1 MSEASPHRAAAPEP
15 RPDASLEP
23 TPGTGIDAAI
33 FPPHA
38 AQIPREVHDEGGYRV
53 RFARTHEELDRL
65 LRLRFEVFN
74 LELEE
79 GLETSHLTG
88 RDQDAF
94 DLHCHHLIVEDRK
107 TGEIIGTYRM
117 QAADTAPERAGLYT
131 ATEFDLARLPGHVV
145 STGIEIGRA
154 CIHAEHRKQRV
165 LFALWKGLATYMRH
179 NRKRYLFGC
188 CSLTSQ
194 DPADGLIAWEWLRRG
209 GHLDP
214 EQRVG
219 PLPGFECRGP
229 APSEAAVSAFRI
241 PALFG
246 TYLRYASTVAG
257 PPAIDRL
264 FKTIDFFVVCDTWKL
279 GDKTYTLFF
288 GEPPPRP

>member
-1 MSEASPHRAAAPEP
+1 MSELNPASATS
-15 RPDASLEP
+15 RPGAGTDA
-23 TPGTGIDAAI
+23 TV

-38 AQIPREVHDEGGYRV
+38 AQVPIEVLDEGAYRV

-79 GLETSHLTG
+79 GLEESHLTG
-88 RDQDAF
+88 RDQDEF
-94 DLHCHHLIVEDRK
+94 DVHCHHLIVELRK
-107 TGEIIGTYRM
+107 TGEVIGTYRI
-117 QAADTAPERAGLYT
+117 QAADTAPERNGLYT
-131 ATEFDLARLPGHVV
+131 ATEFDLTRLPADVV
-145 STGIEIGRA
+145 RSGIEIGRA

-165 LFALWKGLATYMRH
+165 LFALWKGLALYMRH
-179 NRKRYLFGC
+179 NRKRFLFGC

-194 DPADGLIAWEWLRRG
+194 DPGDGLIAMEWLRRG
-209 GHLDP
+209 GHLHPDQP
-214 EQRVG
+214 VA
-219 PLPGFECRGP
+219 PLPGLRCIGP
-229 APSEAAVSAFRI
+229 APSDEHVAAIRI

-246 TYLRYASTVAG
+246 TYLRFASTVAG

-279 GDKTYTLFF
+279 GDKTYAMFF